1 MSIVLDQIS
10 KRFGHHAIVN
20 EVSLEVSDGELLV
33 LLGPSGSGKS
43 TILRVIAGL
52 TRSDHGRVILHG
64 RDVTG
69 LPPQK
74 RGVGIVFQHYALFRH
89 MSVAENIEFALRI
102 RGVAKDERR
111 RRRDELLEMVDLAG
125 LSARMPGQLSGGQQ
139 QRVALARA
147 LAHRPEVLLLDEPF
161 GALDAKIRV
170 ELRRAV
176 LRIQRE
182 LGVAAIFVTHD
193 QEEAFEVA
201 DRIGVLHQGRLLEV
215 GPPLELYAR
224 PRTEFVA
231 RFLGAANLIVGIN
244 EPHGVRVGPCL
255 FPLKT
260 QGTERVEAG
269 RVQVLFRPEDVAVKD
284 APDALDWPL
293 LGKAVVEESA
303 FFGSLE
309 RLRLRLPELT
319 GVRMIEP
326 PPVFGEEGIVVE
338 ASRSQHQARR
348 YPLYPG
354 DAAWVGLRRIHAL
367 PHPGLRLLAVAGPEA
382 GSDLAVAHAARLA
395 ERANARLT
403 ALVGGEPRPSLPGV
417 ETRRLVGILEEAISR
432 ETERSH
438 VDLIVA
444 SPSAEHAPAVVPR
457 LMHGGDHHVLVARAA
472 RAPFERALLCVAG
485 GEQGKVDILF
495 AGRLLRHVGATVTVM
510 MVVPDD
516 ADDDESVGH
525 AERFVAAGAITL
537 ASSKITVH
545 TKVRRGDP
553 AAEIEAEAG
562 TGEYGLVVVG
572 APPQR
577 TDPGAPVGG
586 VVAKLLSAPSGPSV
600 LVVRSAA

>member
-10 KRFGHHAIVN
+10 KRFGRHAIVN
-20 EVSLEVSDGELLV
+20 QVSLTIGDGELLV

-43 TILRVIAGL
+43 TILRMIAGL
-52 TRSDHGRVILHG
+52 TPCDHGRVILHD
-64 RDVTG
+64 RDVTN
-69 LPPQK
+69 LRPQK

-102 RGVAKDERR
+102 RGVPKDERR
-111 RRRDELLEMVDLAG
+111 RRREELLELVDLAG
-125 LSARMPGQLSGGQQ
+125 LGRRMPGQLSGGQQ

-147 LAHRPEVLLLDEPF
+147 LAHKPEVLLLDEPF

-176 LRIQRE
+176 HRIQRE

-201 DRIGVLHQGRLLEV
+201 DRIGVLHHGRLLEV

-260 QGTERVEAG
+260 QGGEREDVG

-284 APDALDWPL
+284 APDALEWPL
-293 LGKAVVEESA
+293 LGKAIVEESS
-303 FFGSLE
+303 FFGSIE

-319 GVRMIEP
+319 GIRMIEP
-326 PPVFGEEGIVVE
+326 PAVFGEEGIVVE

-348 YPLYPG
+348 YPLHAG

-367 PHPGLRLLAVAGPEA
+367 PHPGLRLLAVAGKEA
-382 GSDLAVAHAARLA
+382 GSPTAIVQAARLA
-395 ERANARLT
+395 ERADARLT
-403 ALVGGEPRPSLPGV
+403 VLASDGV
-417 ETRRLVGILEEAISR
+417 PPVLSIETRRLVGSLDEAVAR
-432 ETERSH
+432 EAELDP
-438 VDLIVA
+438 VDLVIA
-444 SPSAEHAPAVVPR
+444 APAPDDAPHVVAR
-457 LMHGGDHHVLVARAA
+457 LIRASEHHVLVVRDGDSSLSK
-472 RAPFERALLCVAG
+472 ALLCVAG

-495 AGRLLRHVGATVTVM
+495 AGRLLRHVGAEVTVM
-510 MVVPDD
+510 IVVPGDD
-516 ADDDESVGH
+516 RDPAAEAQ
-525 AERFVAAGAITL
+525 AERFVAAGVKTL
-537 ASSKITVH
+537 ASSKIVAH
-545 TKVRRGDP
+545 MSVKHGDP
-553 AAEIEAEAG
+553 ADLIAEEAG
-562 TGEYGLVVVG
+562 SGSYSLVVVG
-572 APPQR
+572 SPPLLADPDAPL
-577 TDPGAPVGG
+577 GG
-586 VVAKLLSAPSGPSV
+586 VVGRLLSNPRGPSV
-600 LVVRSAA
+600 LVVRNAP

>member
-1 MSIVLDQIS
+1 MSIVLDQIT
-10 KRFGHHAIVN
+10 KRIGRHAIVN
-20 EVSLEVSDGELLV
+20 QVSLTIGDGELLV

-43 TILRVIAGL
+43 TILRMIAGL
-52 TRSDHGRVILHG
+52 TPCDHGRVILHG
-64 RDVTG
+64 RDVTA

-89 MSVAENIEFALRI
+89 MSVAENIEFALKI
-102 RGVAKDERR
+102 RSVPKDERR
-111 RRRDELLEMVDLAG
+111 RRREELLELVDLAG
-125 LSARMPGQLSGGQQ
+125 LGSRMPGQLSGGQQ

-147 LAHRPEVLLLDEPF
+147 LAHHPEVLLLDEPF

-176 LRIQRE
+176 HRIQRE

-244 EPHGVRVGPCL
+244 ESHGVRVGPCL

-260 QGTERVEAG
+260 QGGERQDAG

-284 APDALDWPL
+284 ARDALDWPL
-293 LGKAVVEESA
+293 LGKAVVEESS
-303 FFGSLE
+303 FFGSIE

-326 PPVFGEEGIVVE
+326 AAVFGEAGIVVE

-348 YPLYPG
+348 YPLEPG
-354 DAAWVGLRRIHAL
+354 HAAWVGLRRIHAL
-367 PHPGLRLLAVAGPEA
+367 PHPGLRLLAVAGGEA
-382 GSDLAVAHAARLA
+382 GDEIAVDAAVRLA
-395 ERANARLT
+395 ECADARLT
-403 ALVGGEPRPSLPGV
+403 VLVADGSRSVPDV
-417 ETRRLVGILEEAISR
+417 ETRRLVGALDEAIAR
-432 ETERSH
+432 EAERDP
-438 VDLIVA
+438 VDLVVA
-444 SPSAEHAPAVVPR
+444 SPPFTAAPQVVSQ
-457 LMHGGDHHVLVARAA
+457 LMKGDDHHVLIVRSSAS
-472 RAPFERALLCVAG
+472 PFERVLLCVAG

-495 AGRLLRHVGATVTVM
+495 AGRLLRHVGADVTVM
-510 MVVPDD
+510 MVVPGDGPD
-516 ADDDESVGH
+516 AVADAH
-525 AERFVAAGAITL
+525 AERFVAAGAKTL
-537 ASSKITVH
+537 ASSRIAVH
-545 TKVRRGDP
+545 TKLRHGD
-553 AAEIEAEAG
+553 AGAVIEEEAG
-562 TGEYGLVVVG
+562 SGAYGLVVVG
-572 APPQR
+572 SPPLRNDPTAPI
-577 TDPGAPVGG
+577 GG
-586 VVAKLLSAPSGPSV
+586 VVGKLLASPSAPSI
-600 LVVRSAA
+600 LVVRSTS